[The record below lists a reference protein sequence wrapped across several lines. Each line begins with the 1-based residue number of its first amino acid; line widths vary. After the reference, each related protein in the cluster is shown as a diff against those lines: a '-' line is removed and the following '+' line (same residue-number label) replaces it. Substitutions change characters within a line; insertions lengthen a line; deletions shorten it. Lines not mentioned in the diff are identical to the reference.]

1 MSTDDNNN
9 DNGNDTTSK
18 IDYTVEFDPNAK
30 AIKPMEEHALYHLA
44 KEKEQSLEN
53 RESIALDVALERIC
67 KIAMHD
73 EKFFMKEISPRRTIL
88 GSWFREGSLGFIFG
102 RRGAGKTWF
111 AWDMAISISKGVD
124 YGPWKCESPWKTLYV
139 DGEMPLRSMQ
149 ERLKLLN
156 PKPTGNL
163 IIISREEMMDE
174 EMTLLNL
181 CDPCY
186 QKALLAYCLREKI
199 KVIFL
204 DNLSSL
210 CWGMKENEADS
221 WEQVLGWLLM
231 LRHSG
236 IAVVIVHHANRDGNE
251 MRGTSRRE
259 DAADWVIKV
268 SPNFKFA
275 KISKGTAFTTTFTKN
290 REDNGEHEESMD
302 WTFVTE
308 DGKTNV
314 NWKLTDLETLIYE
327 LIKSGIDLN
336 ADIAEEL
343 GISKALVSRH
353 AKKLINDNFI
363 KKEGQRYV
371 VSYDRYPQ

>member
-1 MSTDDNNN
+1 
-9 DNGNDTTSK
+9 
-18 IDYTVEFDPNAK
+18 
-30 AIKPMEEHALYHLA
+30 
-44 KEKEQSLEN
+44 
-53 RESIALDVALERIC
+53 
-67 KIAMHD
+67 
-73 EKFFMKEISPRRTIL
+73 
-88 GSWFREGSLGFIFG
+88 
-102 RRGAGKTWF
+102 
-111 AWDMAISISKGVD
+111 MAISISKGVD
-124 YGPWKCESPWKTLYV
+124 YGPWKCERPWKTLYV

-186 QKALLAYCLREKI
+186 QKALLAYCLQEKI

-231 LRHSG
+231 LRHSD

-314 NWKLTDLETLIYE
+314 NWKLTDLVEQVYE
-327 LIKSGIDLN
+327 MIKDGAECCS
-336 ADIAEEL
+336 DIAESLNRGKME
-343 GISKALVSRH
+343 VSRC
-353 AKKLINDNFI
+353 AKRLMDKGFI
-363 KKEGQRYV
+363 KKEGHRYV
-371 VSYDRYPQ
+371 LSYNSVDDFEMTLKKD